1 MAQPVS
7 LWMSL
12 RFGQLEVNF
21 SADDVSSYA
30 PDVAN
35 DMAIH
40 VVRAFSEGISEL
52 RAHGVIGS
60 IDDELAE
67 EAEDTED
74 SDDEDA

>member
-21 SADDVSSYA
+21 SADEVSSYA

-40 VVRAFSEGISEL
+40 VVKAFTEGIAEL
-52 RAHGVIGS
+52 RAHGVIGT
-60 IDDELAE
+60 IDDE
-67 EAEDTED
+67 DTEE
-74 SDDEDA
+74 SDEDPEDA

>member
-35 DMAIH
+35 DMAKH
-40 VVRAFSEGISEL
+40 VLHSFTEAIAEL
-52 RAHGVIGS
+52 RAHGVIGT
-60 IDDELAE
+60 IDDDTDEADEDTDE
-67 EAEDTED
+67 EA
-74 SDDEDA
+74 